1 LSLDTAEISE
11 IEEAASWGVLGG
23 VTTNP
28 TLISRAGHAD
38 PEIAIKKI
46 CSIVN
51 GPVSMECISTDADGM
66 YKEGRVY
73 ATWAPN
79 VLVKCPLTD
88 KGLADFLADWQKL
101 QDQNATAAKVQEKLP
116 AR

>member
-1 LSLDTAEISE
+1 MDMALSLDTAEISE

-46 CSIVN
+46 CSIVD
-51 GPVSMECISTDADGM
+51 GPVS
-66 YKEGRVY
+66 
-73 ATWAPN
+73 
-79 VLVKCPLTD
+79 
-88 KGLADFLADWQKL
+88 
-101 QDQNATAAKVQEKLP
+101 NARTRRLLGWEPSRPGWVDDV
-116 AR
+116 RSGHYFR